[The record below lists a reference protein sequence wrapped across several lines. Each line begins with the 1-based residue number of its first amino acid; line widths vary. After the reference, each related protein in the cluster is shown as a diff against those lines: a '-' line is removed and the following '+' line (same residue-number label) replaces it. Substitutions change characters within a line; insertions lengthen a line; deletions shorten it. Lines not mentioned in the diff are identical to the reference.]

1 MKLRKIILLHLKT
14 SNFSDNKC
22 LKFCY
27 GISVPPVV
35 FFCLKSNTLI
45 IPNQYLRSRV
55 RKYCVWCESRS
66 LVEKMK
72 VLPPKP
78 AAWGEEGNWHMKCGM
93 RGSTV
98 GAGEMRVH
106 GFTQKNS
113 RKVFKTSIFDLKRSW
128 TASLVL
134 IEVKSLILY
143 FCSCFLTSESS
154 LLGRLFRLLYLCVS
168 LLLLLKRTVFTLSFF
183 WYVPSPWSWSWKRVG
198 NSKQKTMNIYENR
211 MFFKEYIKI
220 CETAAPMWNKW
231 PEQRLVDL

>member
-1 MKLRKIILLHLKT
+1 
-14 SNFSDNKC
+14 
-22 LKFCY
+22 
-27 GISVPPVV
+27 
-35 FFCLKSNTLI
+35 
-45 IPNQYLRSRV
+45 
-55 RKYCVWCESRS
+55 
-66 LVEKMK
+66 MK

-154 LLGRLFRLLYLCVS
+154 LLGRLFQTIAALCLPITTTKEEGFYVKLFLICAFPLELES
-168 LLLLLKRTVFTLSFF
+168 KMWRTF
-183 WYVPSPWSWSWKRVG
+183 KAI
-198 NSKQKTMNIYENR
+198 NMNIYKIR
-211 MFFKEYIKI
+211 MMFFKG
-220 CETAAPMWNKW
+220 
-231 PEQRLVDL
+231 